1 MFILSENTKILD
13 IIIANICMFI
23 YAFNCIIVSLNFIKY
38 YRDINFNKYIFF
50 LYFLHNRYEYF
61 FYINFN

>member
-38 YRDINFNKYIFF
+38 YRDINFNKYIF
-50 LYFLHNRYEYF
+50 LHNRYEYF